1 MPKKILLVCITLINV
16 YVEFLHRVN
25 VQNAVTDMSAI
36 FLCAPKRHK
45 INVNPQSICKLHFG
59 IVNSDIRYKYKITMR
74 QAGVSMKDMLD
85 IFFLIYAQRRRKM
98 NVQSNR
104 NYNLMY

>member
-1 MPKKILLVCITLINV
+1 MPKKFLLVCITLINV
-16 YVEFLHRVN
+16 YVEFLPGFN

-98 NVQSNR
+98 NVQISISFNF
-104 NYNLMY
+104 MF